1 MSLSAD
7 DGKRRARRGAQE
19 PDDTRPFEEQLEE
32 LDAIVAALEEGKL
45 PLDEALALYE
55 KGVRLA
61 QASQRRLDAAS
72 LRVSAL
78 RVTSGSAER
87 DEGSSDGT
95 FVLEQL
101 HIEGA

>member
-19 PDDTRPFEEQLEE
+19 PHDARPFEEQLEE
-32 LDAIVAALEEGKL
+32 LDAIVATLEEGKL
-45 PLDEALALYE
+45 PLDDALALYE

-61 QASQRRLDAAS
+61 QACQRRLDAAS

-78 RVTSGSAER
+78 RVSAGSAEG
-87 DEGSSDGT
+87 DDGVFT
-95 FVLEQL
+95 LEDIQ
-101 HIEGA
+101 IEGA